1 MPTVIIVFIENILP
15 ILIIISAGF
24 LLEKK
29 FHLDIATLTK
39 IAFYILIPVFLF
51 VSVYTSDIDATM
63 LLVILFVLIFM
74 AASYL
79 ITRIGTRFI
88 AYDTA
93 ERGVI
98 INTVLFYNCGNMG
111 LPITYLIFGD
121 TPYLNHAVA
130 VQLAVILIQGIAVQ
144 SFGLFITKNS
154 STSGSALKAL
164 ALTLRMPTIYGAALG
179 FLLKSVPV
187 DLTELFFWPSLEY
200 FYQMVMGF
208 ILMTFGIQ
216 LGKTRWSFNLKKDL
230 FPVVLRLLAS
240 PAAAL
245 LMLKLFN
252 FDPITSRVLF
262 IASAMPAAAN
272 VALIAA
278 EEKSSA
284 EFASQIVLTTT
295 LVSIV
300 TLSFIIHLSSL
311 LFPV

>member
-15 ILIIISAGF
+15 ILIIFSAGF

-154 STSGSALKAL
+154 STSGSARKAL

-208 ILMTFGIQ
+208 ILTTFGIQ

-230 FPVVLRLLAS
+230 FPVALRLLAS

-262 IASAMPAAAN
+262 IASAMPAAVN

>member
-63 LLVILFVLIFM
+63 LLVILFVLVFM
-74 AASYL
+74 AASFL

-88 AYDTA
+88 AYDAA

-111 LPITYLIFGD
+111 LPIVYLIFAD
-121 TPYLNHAVA
+121 TPYLNHAVT
-130 VQLAVILIQGIAVQ
+130 VQLAVILIQSLAVQ
-144 SFGLFITKNS
+144 SFGLFISKNS
-154 STSGSALKAL
+154 SSGSALKAL

-179 FLLKSVPV
+179 FLFKSVPV
-187 DLTELFFWPSLEY
+187 DLTDLFFWPSLEY

-208 ILMTFGIQ
+208 ILTTFGIQ
-216 LGKTRWSFNLKKDL
+216 LGKTRWSFNLKKDM
-230 FPVVLRLLAS
+230 FPVVLRLLVA

-262 IASAMPAAAN
+262 IASAMPAAVN

-278 EEKSSA
+278 EQKSSA

-295 LVSIV
+295 LVSIIS
-300 TLSFIIHLSSL
+300 LSFIIHLSSL